1 MIKIA
6 ADYYDGNSSARYAVT
21 VSFMESGKVHI
32 SGKDIDKV
40 YDIEQITIS
49 QRLAD
54 TPRSLFLP
62 DNSKLETTDNDAIDK
77 VCDFFQR
84 NLFHSLL
91 HKLENN
97 SFYVLLAVLLT
108 VATLWA
114 GIEWGVPFAARKVA
128 QTIPDSVAAEI
139 AQQSLSTLDDW
150 LLKPSSLPN
159 QTRQHIQTLFEKSLK
174 NQSSSNLKLY
184 FRNSPEIGANAF
196 ALPGGWI
203 VITDQLVK
211 LAEND
216 SQILAVLAHETGHV
230 INRHGLRSLLQ
241 NSMTALFMA
250 AALGDLTSV
259 TSLSV
264 TIPTVLV
271 QNRYSREFERQ
282 ADRYAVDQLQQQQIP
297 PQALSRILTLLHQN
311 SPADSQ
317 YSYLSSHPSLSERVR
332 LIELSRGPS

>member
-6 ADYYDGNSSARYAVT
+6 ADYYDGNSSARHAVT
-21 VSFMESGKVHI
+21 VSFMESGRVLI
-32 SGKDIDKV
+32 SGEDIDKA
-40 YDIEQITIS
+40 YDIEQITIG
-49 QRLAD
+49 QRVAD
-54 TPRSLFLP
+54 TPRSLYLP
-62 DNSKLETTDNDAIDK
+62 DNGKLETTDNDAIDQ

-84 NLFHSLL
+84 NLLHSLL
-91 HKLENN
+91 HKLEKN

-128 QTIPDSVAAEI
+128 QAIPDSVAAEI
-139 AQQSLSTLDDW
+139 AEQSLSTLDDW
-150 LLKPSSLPN
+150 LLKPSTLPN
-159 QTRQHIQTLFEKSLK
+159 QTRQHIQALFKNSLK

-203 VITDQLVK
+203 IMTDQLVR

-216 SQILAVLAHETGHV
+216 QQILAVLAHETGHV

-250 AALGDLTSV
+250 GALGDLTSV

-264 TIPTVLV
+264 TIPTLLV
-271 QNRYSREFERQ
+271 QNRYSREFERH
-282 ADRYAVDQLQQQQIP
+282 ADRYAIDQLKQQQIS

-311 SPADSQ
+311 SPKDSQ
-317 YSYLSSHPSLSERVR
+317 YSYLSSHPSLSERVK
-332 LIELSRGPS
+332 LIESVH

>member
-6 ADYYDGNSSARYAVT
+6 ADYYDGNSSARHAVT
-21 VSFMESGKVHI
+21 VSFMESGQVLI
-32 SGKDIDKV
+32 SGEDIDKA
-40 YDIEQITIS
+40 YDIEQITIG
-49 QRLAD
+49 QRVAD
-54 TPRSLFLP
+54 TPRSLYLP
-62 DNSKLETTDNDAIDK
+62 DNGKLETTDNDAIDQ

-84 NLFHSLL
+84 NLLHSLL
-91 HKLENN
+91 HKLEKN
-97 SFYVLLAVLLT
+97 SLYVLLAVLLT

-128 QTIPDSVAAEI
+128 QAIPDSVAVEI
-139 AQQSLSTLDDW
+139 AEQSLSTLDDW
-150 LLKPSSLPN
+150 LLKPSTLPN
-159 QTRQHIQTLFEKSLK
+159 QTRQHIRALFKKSLK

-203 VITDQLVK
+203 IMTDQLVK

-216 SQILAVLAHETGHV
+216 QQILAVLAHETGHV

-250 AALGDLTSV
+250 GALGDLTSV

-264 TIPTVLV
+264 TIPTLLV

-282 ADRYAVDQLQQQQIP
+282 ADRYAVDQLKQQQIP
-297 PQALSRILTLLHQN
+297 PQALTRILTLLHQN

-317 YSYLSSHPSLSERVR
+317 YSYLSSHPSLSERVK
-332 LIELSRGPS
+332 LIESAH